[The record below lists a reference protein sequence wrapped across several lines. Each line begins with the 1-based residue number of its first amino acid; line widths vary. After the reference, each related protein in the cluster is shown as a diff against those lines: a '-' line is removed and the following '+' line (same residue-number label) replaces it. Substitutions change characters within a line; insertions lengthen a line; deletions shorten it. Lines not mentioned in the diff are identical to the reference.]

1 MLMLLVAV
9 TTWAQAVEVTTDLP
23 GTVFNQSGHNQYE
36 WTSEKMTAP
45 EGVTTLR
52 VTFLETTTPSGVD
65 KTGNHPHVAIAEF
78 YLYDKDGS
86 TVTLTADKF
95 SSNATE
101 PNEGGI
107 AKLCDGTVTGNIGNY
122 DWYWHTMWSGSPN
135 PDGYHYLEIDVRG
148 VEADLS
154 EFAIGWK
161 TRQENGSPTKIS
173 VEAKAQTFVNV
184 TYNFTYGGETKM
196 THTVEAVVGEDF
208 PALPTLPYG
217 VTASKPTDK
226 VSTDNNVQNIEV
238 SLNLPFVPANAYD
251 HENMKWYYLSIGD
264 AAHLLYHV
272 DGAAYIAL
280 DKTNVDKANKD
291 AYSWGFI
298 GNPFDGY
305 KLVNRATGNG
315 YVLSSTTNTFDG
327 NTGGST
333 YPIMTAEPVGDSKN
347 TYWVATA
354 STHRGG
360 VGTFYLGQKDAND
373 GKNRMNNRSN
383 KLAYWNGGA
392 DGGSTFMVAERP
404 MGPAAELDALLVEA
418 NALKTTV
425 EGNQGTII
433 GKYSAETLTALAAA
447 IDDASAI
454 EEANV
459 TAEDV
464 ATLQAAIDAVSV
476 ILPTAGRYYQFHSSL
491 AAFAETKAVH
501 GTDGNPGWKTLNND
515 DKNFYWKAVETGN
528 GIALQNAANG
538 KYLHGNAGKSGAWS
552 LTDSFEG
559 AEMGVK
565 IFSEAE
571 NEKGFE
577 YGIILNNWQMH
588 ADGHGG
594 GTNASGNL
602 VSWNTDNANSASSWY
617 IVEVELEE
625 FFTVTY
631 NFKYNGEIKYT
642 HSVELAKGAAFPT
655 VNVALPYGVTTDFAV
670 PEGTVETD
678 ATFSFNLNVEA
689 ALPFETAASA
699 DAITTWYLVR
709 MHTNQPGYIGDI
721 AEDNTVNVY
730 WGKSS
735 DVANE
740 NYIWGFVGD
749 VFSGITVVNKGT
761 GKKLTST
768 GSGNVTLTD
777 EGTPFF
783 VAETSETS
791 ANAANGFCLRKFD
804 SNNYLNANY
813 NALKLSH
820 WASTDAGSTF
830 FLSEYEEDVVTVS
843 EAGWA
848 TMYLGYQAYIPEGVN
863 VYAVTGVEN
872 GWVTKSQLEGVIPAN
887 TGVLLENAGEFTFKR
902 AAKDVNALEG
912 NLMNGSVEDTYVEG
926 TAYVLANRAETGVGM
941 YKAELNKDAE
951 GNVGTTHFKNNAGKA
966 YMVLPAASETV
977 AFYGLDW
984 DGTTGVEKVE
994 IRNEKSVIYDLTGR
1008 RVENISAPGI
1018 YIVGG
1023 RKVLVK

>member
-9 TTWAQAVEVTTDLP
+9 TTFAQAVEVTTDLP
-23 GTVFNQSGHNQYE
+23 GTVFNQSGHDQYE

-52 VTFLETTTPSGVD
+52 VTFLETTTPDGVD
-65 KTGNHPHVAIAEF
+65 KTGNYPHVAIAEF

-86 TVTLTADKF
+86 AVTLTADKF

-154 EFAIGWK
+154 EFTIGWK
-161 TRQENGSPTKIS
+161 TRQYNGSPTKIS

-184 TYNFTYGGETKM
+184 TYNFIYGGETKM
-196 THTVEAVVGEDF
+196 TYTVEAVVGEDF
-208 PALPTLPYG
+208 PALPTLPFG

-264 AAHLLYHV
+264 GAHLLYHV

-280 DKTNVDKANKD
+280 DKTTVDKANKD

-333 YPIMTAEPVGDSKN
+333 YPIMTAEPVGDGKN
-347 TYWVATA
+347 TYWVATTSA
-354 STHRGG
+354 NRGG

-392 DGGSTFMVAERP
+392 DGGSTFMVVERP

-459 TAEDV
+459 TEEDV
-464 ATLQAAIDAVSV
+464 ATLQAAIDAVSK
-476 ILPTAGRYYQFHSSL
+476 ILPTAGKYYQLHSALGFS
-491 AAFAETKAVH
+491 ETKAVYS
-501 GTDGNPGWKTLNND
+501 DGANAKWMSLNED
-515 DKNFYWKAVETGN
+515 DKRFYWQAVNVGGN
-528 GIALQNAANG
+528 TVLQNAADS
-538 KYLHGNAGKSGAWS
+538 KFLKGAAHNSQWTVS
-552 LTDSFEG
+552 ATTDD
-559 AEMGVK
+559 ACAMDVV
-565 IFSEAE
+565 IHTEAE
-571 NEKGFE
+571 HEKG
-577 YGIILNNWQMH
+577 YQYAIVMSDNQMH
-588 ADGHGG
+588 AAGH
-594 GTNASGNL
+594 NSGNGSDGNI
-602 VSWNTDNANSASSWY
+602 VSWPGDANTASAWY
-617 IVEVELEE
+617 IVEVELPT
-625 FFTVTY
+625 FYTITY
-631 NFKYNGEIKYT
+631 NFKYEDEVVYT
-642 HSVELAKGAAFPT
+642 QSAELAPGAAFPAM
-655 VNVALPYGVTTDFAV
+655 NVALPYGVTSDFV
-670 PEGTVETD
+670 LPDGTVSE
-678 ATFSFNLNVEA
+678 NLTKDFTLSIDTPVHFEA
-689 ALPFETAASA
+689 AESGEPTVWYYAQMHGNSA
-699 DAITTWYLVR
+699 VTSYIED
-709 MHTNQPGYIGDI
+709 NGDGYIEWGSDKSI
-721 AEDNTVNVY
+721 AEADIE
-730 WGKSS
+730 SHL
-735 DVANE
+735 
-740 NYIWGFVGD
+740 WGFVGNIFD
-749 VFSGITVVNKGT
+749 GYKVVNKST
-761 GKKLTST
+761 GKAIKST
-768 GSGNVTLTD
+768 GSGSATMVNIADATAFIVTRNVYGTD
-777 EGTPFF
+777 NVYCFKNP
-783 VAETSETS
+783 S
-791 ANAANGFCLRKFD
+791 
-804 SNNYLNANY
+804 SNNYLNASGTTVNHY
-813 NALKLSH
+813 GDN
-820 WASTDAGSTF
+820 DNGSSLF
-830 FLSEYEEDVVTVS
+830 FTKYEERNITVS
-843 EAGWA
+843 GAGWA
-848 TMYLGYQAYIPEGVN
+848 TMYLNVPVYIPEGVN
-863 VYAVTGVEN
+863 AYIVTGAAN
-872 GWVTKSQLEGVIPAN
+872 GYVTKELLEGTIPSN
-887 TGVLLENAGEFTFKR
+887 TGVLLENAGTFTFKR
-902 AAKDVNALEG
+902 SAASGTDVATTTG
-912 NLMNGSVEDTYVEG
+912 NLLNGSVEDTYVEG
-926 TAYVLANRAETGVGM
+926 TAYVLANHAETGVGM

-951 GNVGTTHFKNNAGKA
+951 GNDGETHFKNNAGKA
-966 YMVLPAASETV
+966 YLVLPAEQSTV
-977 AFYGLDW
+977 AFYGFDW
-984 DGTTGVEKVE
+984 DGTTG
-994 IRNEKSVIYDLTGR
+994 INEVTTENGNAEAIYDLTGR
-1008 RVENISAPGI
+1008 RVEAISAPGI
-1018 YIVGG
+1018 YVVNGK
-1023 RKVLVK
+1023 KVLVK